1 MGFDRLQSLLKS
13 DLVSQQEAKLRL
25 KKALAKATYYL
36 PEFREQLETA
46 KQNCLNLQ

>member
-25 KKALAKATYYL
+25 KKALAKAT
-36 PEFREQLETA
+36 
-46 KQNCLNLQ
+46 